1 MGSRLMHAY
10 IGQRLITLLPELDPA
25 RFLIG
30 TIAPDA
36 RHDEKEQAHYY
47 TGELASGTR
56 AIDYEAFWRDSASWN
71 PSFRSGYYVHLIADD
86 IWLRGFYMGWLRQAI
101 IADASIG
108 SRYHDDFRRYNTRI
122 APFVNWNEQAI
133 NGALHEVSVQ
143 SRWKALPHFIREV
156 EEDRRTVLPQEY
168 DILLPC
174 QLDGYIETAI
184 ERSIHHL
191 GEKGLKINPAKE
203 SSPNH

>member
-10 IGQRLITLLPELDPA
+10 IGKRLITLLSELDPA
-25 RFLIG
+25 RFLLG
-30 TIAPDA
+30 AVAPDA
-36 RHDEKEQAHYY
+36 CYDEKEQAHYY

-56 AIDYEAFWRDSASWN
+56 AIDYEAFWRDSTSWD

-86 IWLRGFYMGWLRQAI
+86 IWLRGFYMSWLRQAI
-101 IADASIG
+101 IADVSIG

-156 EEDRRTVLPQEY
+156 EEDQRTVLPQEY
-168 DILLPC
+168 DILLPH

-191 GEKGLKINPAKE
+191 GEKGLKIDPAKE
-203 SSPNH
+203 SFLNH